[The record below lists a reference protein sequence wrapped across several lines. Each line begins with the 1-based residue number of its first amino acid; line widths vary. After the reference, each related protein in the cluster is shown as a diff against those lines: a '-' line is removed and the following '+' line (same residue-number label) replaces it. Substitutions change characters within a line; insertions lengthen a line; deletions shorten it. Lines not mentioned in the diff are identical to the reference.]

1 MSDSDP
7 VHPAENADSLN
18 SAASLRHRLLELEQE
33 KDDLQLM
40 LDMALEHSD
49 MLLDSLHQ
57 QNRELILQLEQTTN
71 VMASEVDQ
79 QAGEINSV
87 VEQFQLVTE
96 ALPVGLIIARLVDGH
111 IVYANPAICRL
122 LRVSA
127 DQLEKQKI
135 TDFCYDSVDC
145 DQLVAT
151 MLNRQTFNGQLR
163 WSQPDG
169 KAVDATVSLQPI
181 VFRAE
186 PALLSVIQTAR
197 QAEARR

>member
-7 VHPAENADSLN
+7 VHAAANADSLN
-18 SAASLRHRLLELEQE
+18 SSARLRHRLLEVEQE

-57 QNRELILQLEQTTN
+57 QNRDLILQLEQTTSSI
-71 VMASEVDQ
+71 ALE
-79 QAGEINSV
+79 GERQPGENPPS
-87 VEQFQLVTE
+87 VEQFKLVTE
-96 ALPVGLIIARLVDGH
+96 ALPVGLMIARLADGQ
-111 IVYANPAICRL
+111 IVYGNPAICQL
-122 LRVSA
+122 LRVSPE
-127 DQLEKQKI
+127 QLEKQKI

-151 MLNRQTFNGQLR
+151 MLNRQTFNGPFR

-169 KAVDATVSLQPI
+169 QVFDATVSLQPMI
-181 VFRAE
+181 FRAE
-186 PALLSVIQTAR
+186 PVLLSVVQTA
-197 QAEARR
+197 Q